1 MADKIHLFN
10 VTLFFL
16 SHKPGILFIIFLM
29 GSGDKPSVF
38 ILMTSRLNQNTRL
51 YPK

>member
-16 SHKPGILFIIFLM
+16 SHKPGILFIIFSY
-29 GSGDKPSVF
+29 G
-38 ILMTSRLNQNTRL
+38 QW
-51 YPK
+51 